1 VKSPFYISKKSR
13 RGLTVLFFLA
23 FFIVLIPRLYV
34 HFLRVDTILIKKP
47 RIKVETKTNN
57 SKSKENKKKYSKKKK
72 KLVYRSPKG
81 KFDPNEYT
89 HEDWMYLGLS
99 EKQTNVIMRFL
110 NHKIYTNEALKK
122 IYVLPDTVYH
132 LIKDSTVYPAHIFDE
147 KETFV
152 KKKTPSITKFLELNT
167 IDSLE
172 LISINGIGPFY
183 ASQIINYRNKLGGF
197 YKREQLMEI
206 WKMKEETYQIL
217 MESLIIDTST
227 LQKIHLNTVSF
238 EKLKNHPYLSY
249 SQANSI
255 VKMRTQLGRFDSIS
269 SIKKSKL
276 INDDTFLRVRP
287 YLSLD

>member
-1 VKSPFYISKKSR
+1 MKSPFYISKKSR

-34 HFLRVDTILIKKP
+34 HFLKVDTVLIKKP
-47 RIKVETKTNN
+47 LIKAETKTNN

-132 LIKDSTVYPAHIFDE
+132 LIKDSTVYPAYIFDE

-152 KKKTPSITKFLELNT
+152 KKKSPSINTILELNT

>member
-1 VKSPFYISKKSR
+1 MKSPFYISKKSR

-34 HFLRVDTILIKKP
+34 HFLKVDTVLIKKP
-47 RIKVETKTNN
+47 LIKAETKTNN

-132 LIKDSTVYPAHIFDE
+132 LIKDSTVYPAYIFDE

-152 KKKTPSITKFLELNT
+152 KKKSPSITKFLELNT

>member
-34 HFLRVDTILIKKP
+34 HFLKVDTVLIKKP
-47 RIKVETKTNN
+47 LIKAETKTNN

-255 VKMRTQLGRFDSIS
+255 VKMRTQLGRFDSII

>member
-1 VKSPFYISKKSR
+1 MKSPFYISKKSR

-34 HFLRVDTILIKKP
+34 HFLKVDTILIKKP

-57 SKSKENKKKYSKKKK
+57 SKSKQNKKQYSKKKK

-152 KKKTPSITKFLELNT
+152 KKKSPSITKFLELNT

>member
-1 VKSPFYISKKSR
+1 MKSPFYISKKSR

-23 FFIVLIPRLYV
+23 FFIVFIPRLYV
-34 HFLRVDTILIKKP
+34 HFLKVDTVLIKKP
-47 RIKVETKTNN
+47 LIKAETKTNN

-89 HEDWMYLGLS
+89 HEDWMYFGLS

-132 LIKDSTVYPAHIFDE
+132 LIKDSTVYPAYIFDE

-152 KKKTPSITKFLELNT
+152 KKKSPSINTILELNT

-255 VKMRTQLGRFDSIS
+255 VKMRTQLGRFDSII

>member
-13 RGLTVLFFLA
+13 RGLTVLFFFA

-34 HFLRVDTILIKKP
+34 HFLKVDTVLIKKP
-47 RIKVETKTNN
+47 LIKVETKTNN

-152 KKKTPSITKFLELNT
+152 KKKSPSINTILELNT

-255 VKMRTQLGRFDSIS
+255 VKMRTQLGRFDSII

>member
-1 VKSPFYISKKSR
+1 MKSPFYISKKSR

-34 HFLRVDTILIKKP
+34 HFLKVDTVLIKKP
-47 RIKVETKTNN
+47 LIKVETKTNN
-57 SKSKENKKKYSKKKK
+57 SKSKQNKKQYSKKKK

-152 KKKTPSITKFLELNT
+152 KKKSPSINTILELNT